1 MINTY
6 YQNHKERLWKE
17 ARERYQNF
25 SGEKNDK
32 RWKMAE
38 KKNIK
43 ILLKKKKNGV
53 SIDSNVSRSY
63 MSTEEIKD

>member
-1 MINTY
+1 MT
-6 YQNHKERLWKE
+6 K
-17 ARERYQNF
+17 
-25 SGEKNDK
+25 GEK
-32 RWKMAE
+32 WP

-53 SIDSNVSRSY
+53 SINSNVSRSY

>member
-1 MINTY
+1 MY

-32 RWKMAE
+32 RWKMA
-38 KKNIK
+38 
-43 ILLKKKKNGV
+43 KKKISKFYWKKRKMV
-53 SIDSNVSRSY
+53 PVL
-63 MSTEEIKD
+63 TET